1 MVHRTMNEEWI
12 ILFTEIYNNLFNV
25 ENEIYKLVT
34 VE

>member
-1 MVHRTMNEEWI
+1 MNEEWI